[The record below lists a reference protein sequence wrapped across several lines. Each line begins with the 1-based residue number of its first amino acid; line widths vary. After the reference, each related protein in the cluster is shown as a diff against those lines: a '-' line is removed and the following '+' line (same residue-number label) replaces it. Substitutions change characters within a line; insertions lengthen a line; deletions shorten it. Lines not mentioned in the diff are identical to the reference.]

1 MEETKKPQLT
11 PLGKSSGIN
20 VGPFKVQLCGPVVEK
35 MKDLEICGP
44 NVEIKLRDPNE
55 IITDFFEPANQC
67 SPQCGVC
74 HPDVCKPGATYGS
87 GTCPPA
93 VMSVGKAIEWVINPV
108 LEHQKEIDRKIEKI
122 LESIKSLESKIKK

>member
-1 MEETKKPQLT
+1 MAEETKKPRLA
-11 PLGKSSGIN
+11 PLEKSSGIN

-35 MKDLEICGP
+35 MRDVEICGP

-55 IITDFFEPANQC
+55 MITDFFESANQC

-74 HPDVCKPGATYGS
+74 HP
-87 GTCPPA
+87 PPA
-93 VMSVGKAIEWVINPV
+93 VTVGKAIEWVINPV